1 MSIENDSQ
9 PFWETCRPNFL
20 KKRTKT
26 AGDKEERT
34 NTLHEIAWNCKNC
47 AGLFK
52 HNLLVSSKF
61 TTQWKTIQKMDG
73 N

>member
-26 AGDKEERT
+26 AGDKEEHT
-34 NTLHEIAWNCKNC
+34 NTLHEIA
-47 AGLFK
+47 
-52 HNLLVSSKF
+52 
-61 TTQWKTIQKMDG
+61 
-73 N
+73 